1 VRMAIMLG
9 TDYFGNLIMLGIDYA
24 RNRLYDERLYNPQR
38 SDQKTVEKTLFLV
51 KISKLKT

>member
-1 VRMAIMLG
+1 MTIMLGTDYVRMAIMLG

-38 SDQKTVEKTLFLV
+38 SDQKTVEKT
-51 KISKLKT
+51 